1 MVYKTAQTAQESFI
15 TRLYRQKNK
24 SGFIKAFSGS
34 PIAFNSETLW
44 MRFSNTID
52 IVSFDLSVLFEFPR
66 ILSRHLQS
74 RKIPGLGQGKPHHAL
89 FGIIIKDWITFEK
102 LSELRGGGFDKSS
115 GTYLHGSWRWD
126 LYLWFESYKW
136 FTISLDSNWLLEK
149 QCLGPNSGYR
159 CQWQRQF

>member
-115 GTYLHGSWRWD
+115 GTYLHGS
-126 LYLWFESYKW
+126 
-136 FTISLDSNWLLEK
+136 
-149 QCLGPNSGYR
+149 
-159 CQWQRQF
+159 